1 MAAVD
6 WDEIKRL
13 AADFQRAQLSCTV
26 QRLSEN
32 NCIEIISKLLDL
44 KLLDVLFTTDGKEYV
59 TPQHLTKEILD
70 ELYVHGGR
78 INLVELARLLSV
90 DLSQVEARVSELS
103 SKDGRGAYTV
113 ILGQL
118 IDKGYQNRVAQE
130 INDRLQREG
139 RVSVSN
145 LTRTYDLPGDFLQML
160 VERELG
166 KTIDGKQDRQDPRL
180 IFTEAYVARNRA
192 VVRGALCAV
201 TRPTMVASI
210 ISQCSIP
217 ESIFYSVVEGLLE
230 KKQVAGSL
238 SGKQGPNSLF
248 VPSVYSKSQSD
259 WVNSFFRQN
268 GYLEYDA
275 LRRLGISD
283 PAGFVKKHNFPGEN
297 QPHCLA
303 TCAIGKS
310 MLEHV
315 EAAVD
320 EAIATE
326 AWVDVEQLLPSV
338 FTPDDVGLL
347 LSKALKNHDS
357 GKFRIFCQS
366 FVITEPFLKSIAEP
380 LEAMAL
386 KRAEESV
393 ASGAYLQAQLE
404 SGKMTGK
411 AGFGISGDGFGE
423 EAGTKGDRREER
435 RKKAAGGKGGGGTQG
450 RETKTKS
457 TKKKHYGSRRG
468 GGDSDDEDDEGRGG
482 AGSKGT
488 GVRSNKAA
496 LEFLSLS
503 EAQEKL
509 QELAEQDNKNASQV
523 EFLQDA
529 SPELLSEVAT
539 FLHPSIQQKAEIAAR
554 NFLET
559 AVASSAQSRRKIHA
573 ELQERLSAL
582 LIDVRLYERGAKL
595 VDGTSDG
602 TVGQLGKHLLRTMCS
617 DIANEIFDYASK
629 EGSART
635 GGPKE
640 ITTEIRIKILNEVTP
655 QVRDPLMKLHKSLS
669 GNSIEEYLVAAE
681 GALAVCDIVL
691 KKQDKKKE
699 KMQMQAHRIALLE
712 KLNAVSDDP
721 ALALHLAS
729 LVLFQAATGQILHA
743 SGKFVPTILS
753 FLRPHLRAE
762 ISASLQSY
770 HDSVLELLTMNSSTN
785 DGDDTGKQRADVVS
799 ALINGLPGIKDIAC
813 SFKKSSQMDKQQQI
827 LQDDVLNPH
836 EVTGD

>member
-6 WDEIKRL
+6 WNEIKRL

-32 NCIEIISKLLDL
+32 NCIEIVSRLLEL

-78 INLVELARLLSV
+78 INLVELAKLLSV
-90 DLSQVEARVSELS
+90 DLSQVEARVNELS
-103 SKDGRGAYTV
+103 SKDGRGDYTV

-118 IDKGYQNRVAQE
+118 IDKSYQTRVAQE
-130 INDRLQREG
+130 INDCLQREG
-139 RVSVSN
+139 QVSISS
-145 LTRTYDLPGDFLQML
+145 LTRNYDLPGEFLQTL

-166 KTIDGKQDRQDPRL
+166 KTIDGKQDKQDPRL
-180 IFTEAYVARNRA
+180 IFTEAFVARNRA
-192 VVRGALCAV
+192 IVRGALCAV
-201 TRPTMVASI
+201 TRPTTVASI
-210 ISQCSIP
+210 ISQCKIP

-238 SGKQGPNSLF
+238 SGKQGPNSLY

-283 PAGFVKKHNFPGEN
+283 PAGFVKKHNFPGEA
-297 QPHCLA
+297 QPQCLA

-320 EAIATE
+320 EAIATGS
-326 AWVDVEQLLPSV
+326 WVDIEQILPSV
-338 FTPDDVGLL
+338 FSPDDVSLL
-347 LSKALKNHDS
+347 LTKALKNHDS
-357 GKFRIFCQS
+357 GKFLIFCQS
-366 FVITEPFLKSIAEP
+366 FVVTEPFLKSLAEP
-380 LEAMAL
+380 LEAIAL

-404 SGKMTGK
+404 SGKMSGK
-411 AGFGISGDGFGE
+411 GGFSNSGDGFGDD
-423 EAGTKGDRREER
+423 TSVKGDRREER
-435 RKKAAGGKGGGGTQG
+435 RKKATGGKGGGGTQG

-457 TKKKHYGSRRG
+457 TKKKHYGGKRG
-468 GGDSDDEDDEGRGG
+468 GGDSDDDEDEGRGG
-482 AGSKGT
+482 GKGT
-488 GVRSNKAA
+488 SGKANKAG
-496 LEFLSLS
+496 LEFLRLS
-503 EAQEKL
+503 EVQEKL
-509 QELAEQDNKNASQV
+509 QEHGEQENKAASQA

-529 SPELLSEVAT
+529 SPDLISEIAS
-539 FLHPSIQQKAEIAAR
+539 FLHPSIQRKAEAAAR

-582 LIDVRLYERGAKL
+582 LTDVRLYERGAKL
-595 VDGTSDG
+595 IDNNHDDGSL
-602 TVGQLGKHLLRTMCS
+602 GQFSKHLLRTMCT

-629 EGSART
+629 EGSARA

-640 ITTEIRIKILNEVTP
+640 ITTEIRVKILNEVTP
-655 QVRDPLMKLHKSLS
+655 QVREILMKLHKSLS
-669 GNSIEEYLVAAE
+669 GNSIEEFLATCE
-681 GALAVCDIVL
+681 GALTVCDVVL
-691 KKQDKKKE
+691 RKQDKKKE
-699 KMQMQAHRIALLE
+699 KVQMQAHRSALLE
-712 KLNAVSDDP
+712 KLNAVTDDP

-743 SGKFVPTILS
+743 SGKFVPSILS
-753 FLRPHLRAE
+753 FLRPHLQTETNAT
-762 ISASLQSY
+762 LQSY
-770 HDSVLELLTMNSSTN
+770 YDSVLKLLTMSSSNN
-785 DGDDTGKQRADVVS
+785 DGDEAGKQRAEVVNS
-799 ALINGLPGIKDIAC
+799 LINGLPGIKEIAC
-813 SFKKSSQMDKQQQI
+813 NFKKSSAVEKQAAA
-827 LQDDVLNPH
+827 LQDDINSAQDA
-836 EVTGD
+836 TGD